1 MNTTIPL
8 SHIASALASM
18 TGTSESIADSFLRE
32 LFAAISARLASGNPV
47 KVKHIGTFAP
57 TPDGLVTFTPDK
69 DIESAL
75 NRPFEFFEPVP
86 LGDDVTEDMLAVPIG
101 QPDAPPHP
109 DEEKEKKDEEKAE
122 ERKDS
127 QPQDEPIPDSDQTP
141 ETSPAEDVKVE
152 EAKEEDTAISA
163 IEAMKAT
170 PAIKAIEAVESVPSP
185 NITPTAPPT
194 ARHSRHVRRRFIYG
208 LLLGIL
214 IGAITGTVATW
225 LILNNRQKTTVII
238 ERVRTAENVAPTATD
253 TAKAASSAP
262 METAV
267 PKPEPTANA
276 TTRQQLTDTIR
287 HDRFLTSMA
296 RKYYGEMIFW
306 VYIYEENRDRL
317 SHPDRINP
325 GTVVK
330 IPDASKYDI
339 DRNDPESTARARA
352 KAIEIYN
359 RFN

>member
-8 SHIASALASM
+8 SHITSALASM
-18 TGTSESIADSFLRE
+18 TGTTESTADTFLRE
-32 LFAAISARLASGNPV
+32 LFAAVSARLVSGTPV

-57 TPDGLVTFTPDK
+57 TPEGLVTFIPDK
-69 DIESAL
+69 DIETAL

-86 LGDDVTEDMLAVPIG
+86 LGDAVTEEMLAIPIE
-101 QPDAPPHP
+101 QPADAPHP
-109 DEEKEKKDEEKAE
+109 EEEKEKEAAEEEKE
-122 ERKDS
+122 NDR
-127 QPQDEPIPDSDQTP
+127 QPQDEPIPETDQDP
-141 ETSPAEDVKVE
+141 QTSLVE
-152 EAKEEDTAISA
+152 ETEVEETEEEDMAIPA
-163 IEAMKAT
+163 IEAT
-170 PAIKAIEAVESVPSP
+170 PAIKAIDAPSHIDAPSP
-185 NITPTAPPT
+185 MEAIDPIIPPT
-194 ARHSRHVRRRFIYG
+194 IRHSRHGRRRFIYG
-208 LLLGIL
+208 LVLGTL
-214 IGAITGTVATW
+214 IGAIIGTAATW

-253 TAKAASSAP
+253 TAKAATSMP
-262 METAV
+262 MDTAV
-267 PKPEPTANA
+267 PKPEPTAKAA
-276 TTRQQLTDTIR
+276 TPHQLTDTIR

-317 SHPDRINP
+317 SHPDRISP

-330 IPDASKYDI
+330 IPDASKYGI
-339 DRNDPESTARARA
+339 DRNNPESTARARA